1 MNNHIV
7 NKIRNAILVEI
18 QDLETA
24 DQKEVI
30 SSLLEDFIELE
41 RHL

>member
-7 NKIRNAILVEI
+7 NNIRNAILVEI
-18 QDLETA
+18 QDLEPA